1 MGNDCIFC
9 KIRDGDIPG
18 EFLYRDNHCFVIRDI
33 APQAPVHL
41 LVIPNAHFTF
51 LSNLTSEKHD
61 MIGAMFSA
69 AKEVAAGEKVDISG
83 YRPNRRSSPS
93 SPSRRTSLRKHV
105 LMAGKPG
112 LPSGISAQLK
122 QIGSGRRIR

>member
-9 KIRDGDIPG
+9 KIRDGEIPG

-41 LVIPNAHFTF
+41 LVIPNVHFTF
-51 LSNLTSEKHD
+51 LSNLTSENHD
-61 MIGAMFSA
+61 MLGAMFSA

-83 YRPNRRSSPS
+83 YRLVINQG
-93 SPSRRTSLRKHV
+93 
-105 LMAGKPG
+105 AN
-112 LPSGISAQLK
+112 SGQIVDHLHLHLLGGQLL
-122 QIGSGRRIR
+122 GNMC